1 MARPVNRIPVPAAG
15 ARSEVRRLIIAL
27 AAAAAASSAA
37 AVAASLR
44 LAVPVVLVGRAT
56 PVAGHSQRLIGGTPG

>member
-27 AAAAAASSAA
+27 AAAAAVV

>member
-1 MARPVNRIPVPAAG
+1 MARPVNRIPVPVAG
-15 ARSEVRRLIIAL
+15 ARSEVRRRIIAL
-27 AAAAAASSAA
+27 AAMAAMA

-44 LAVPVVLVGRAT
+44 LALPVVLVESAT

>member
-1 MARPVNRIPVPAAG
+1 MARPVNRIPVPIAG

-27 AAAAAASSAA
+27 AAVAAAAV

-44 LAVPVVLVGRAT
+44 LALPVVLVGGAT
-56 PVAGHSQRLIGGTPG
+56 PVGGHSQRLIGGTPR